1 MPLPQGRE
9 KEKIMLF
16 KVIGINGSLH
26 IANSDAIA
34 YIEDCGDMST
44 IYFIGNGQLTVP
56 ESITTIQERINNTK
70 STDPTAVPP
79 TNTTTNNV
87 PTSGKCLI
95 EIKSLMDEEFKY
107 DVDTERDVMLAGDSV
122 YIICSKYNSAKL
134 RMATNIRFNK
144 PVFEGCDTSGWVY
157 YARISAG
164 QIVESDGI
172 DVPSSRD
179 QKIRG
184 VLSEFLDMHK

>member
-1 MPLPQGRE
+1 MSLPQGRE
-9 KEKIMLF
+9 KEKIMLS
-16 KVIGINGSLH
+16 VTGRNGNLH
-26 IANSDAIA
+26 LVNSDAIA
-34 YIEDCGDMST
+34 YIEDCGDMTT
-44 IYFIGNGQLTVP
+44 IYFIGNGQLTVR
-56 ESITTIQERINNTK
+56 ESITTIQEKINNTT
-70 STDPTAVPP
+70 SADTTTVPS

-95 EIKSLMDEEFKY
+95 QIKSLMDEEFKY

-122 YIICSKYNSAKL
+122 YIICSKYNSSKL
-134 RMATNIRFNK
+134 KMATNIRFGK

-172 DVPSSRD
+172 DVPTSRD
-179 QKIRG
+179 QKIRE
-184 VLSEFLDMHK
+184 VLSVFLGMHK